1 MFVLQISFL
10 DLGKYWMQKKSCCI
24 YIPMDETHTYLD
36 FLKWGTIIFSFFFVL
51 GFQMLLQGGI

>member
-1 MFVLQISFL
+1 
-10 DLGKYWMQKKSCCI
+10 MQKESCHI
-24 YIPMDETHTYLD
+24 YIPMDETHTYLG